1 MHSRSGHP
9 QRLKIAGHIL
19 GEVAFKHLLC
29 GRRGAVATITINRP
43 DHRNTLNTETVGELR
58 EALTQAKVD
67 PEVRV
72 IVITGA
78 GKVFCAG
85 ADLNS
90 FRREQPELQ
99 RYFQRRQLADLFL
112 EMTELGKPTVARI
125 NGHALAG
132 GFGLVASCDL
142 AIAADEAQFGMPE
155 VNVGIFPMLIMAIVF
170 RNLPRKAAMELMLTG
185 KRIDAA
191 AATRLGL
198 INRHVS
204 ADRLDAEVDAL
215 ADELAR
221 KSPIGMKLGLDSFYK
236 MQDMSFPSAIAY
248 LQDQLAL
255 LSLSDDLKEGVT
267 AFFEKREP
275 RFTGR

>member
-1 MHSRSGHP
+1 M
-9 QRLKIAGHIL
+9 
-19 GEVAFKHLLC
+19 AFKHLLS

-43 DHRNTLNTETVGELR
+43 DERNALDTETVGELR
-58 EALTQAKVD
+58 EALAQAKKD
-67 PEVRV
+67 AQVRV

-85 ADLNS
+85 ADLKS
-90 FRREQPELQ
+90 FRREQPELE
-99 RYFQRRQLADLFL
+99 RSAQRRQLADLFL
-112 EMTELGKPTVARI
+112 EMTELGKPTVARV

-132 GFGLVASCDL
+132 GFGLVAACDL
-142 AIAADEAQFGMPE
+142 AIAVDEAQFGMPE
-155 VNVGIFPMLIMAIVF
+155 VNVGLFPMLIMAIVF
-170 RNLPRKAAMELMLTG
+170 RNLPRKSAMELMLTG

-191 AATRLGL
+191 EATRLGL
-198 INRHVS
+198 INRHVP
-204 ADRLDAEVDAL
+204 AERLDREVDAL

-221 KSPIGMKLGLDSFYK
+221 KSPIGMQLGLEAFYK
-236 MQDMSFPSAIAY
+236 MQDMSFPLAIAY

-255 LSLSDDLKEGVT
+255 LSASDDLQEGVT